1 MNTLLIGKAGVRN
14 AQTLINTTSKNINNV
29 NTEGYVR
36 KETLTYTST
45 IDWGVGDTVTRR
57 VYNQYVQ
64 RELFTDNGRVGYY
77 KAYKTGMETVDK
89 MLSDDSMSMATS
101 LNSFFDSLADSVQ
114 NPTDISGREEVM
126 AELSIMIQRYN
137 FLNESMYNDINDVN
151 AMIADD
157 ISDFNNYARAIHE
170 VNAQIKAMYNESQV
184 SDYNTN
190 DGEIYMEL
198 LDKRDLLI
206 EKMSSLANITTVQ
219 ESDTSVSVYL
229 SAGQLVANAES
240 YIVLNTQSNKFDT
253 SMTDVYLQY
262 ENYAGSEK
270 DQHYTKIGSDIIGG
284 SIGGYMD
291 STVEIREAMRQLG
304 RLAVAFADS
313 MNVQNEAGFT
323 LNNVAGSE
331 ILGYDEYTGISTAS
345 GVNATVTFNRNEGEE
360 VQSTRFYVNTK
371 GGSLDVYTID
381 KSGTKTK
388 LTENTDY
395 TVDADDSGYLV
406 IDFTN
411 YGTSL
416 NFNKAQADVIV
427 AAGEFY
433 FDPLLRLSETL
444 ENKIT
449 KGEDLAYASAVRT
462 NTGPSNRLDDDGNA
476 ISNMGDAVISLA
488 GMSLTGDDMGV
499 SVDNDG
505 YPQFNSGAPVKIVY
519 GTYND
524 GTTSYTGYLIY
535 DSSDNYLGYSPSS
548 TNGLNIFENAV
559 WVNTYSDGYP
569 GYEVSVTGNVSENDA
584 FYIEINT
591 DGVADNSNG
600 ITMAAK
606 RTEKEVGGSSTSETS
621 NTTFVNAFADLTSQ
635 FGSSVL
641 SASTSLE
648 AATSKQAQTQALYD
662 SESGV
667 NLDEEAAN
675 LLMYQQTYQACAKIL
690 QAAQT
695 VFDSLIAAF

>member
-77 KAYKTGMETVDK
+77 NAYKTGMETVDK

-151 AMIADD
+151 DMIADD
-157 ISDFNNYARAIHE
+157 VSDFNNYARAIHE

-219 ESDTSVSVYL
+219 ETDTSVSVYL

-240 YIVLNTQSNKFDT
+240 YIVLNTKPNEFDASQS
-253 SMTDVYLQY
+253 DVYLQY

-270 DQHYTKIGSDIIGG
+270 DQHYTRIGSDIIGG

-291 STVEIREAMRQLG
+291 STQEIREAMRQLG

-313 MNVQNEAGFT
+313 MNVQNKAGIT
-323 LNNVAGSE
+323 LNNVAGDV
-331 ILGYDEYTGISTAS
+331 ILGYEVDKGVSTVGGITST
-345 GVNATVTFNRNEGEE
+345 VEFNSNEGEE
-360 VQSTRFYVNTK
+360 VQSSRFYVNTK
-371 GGSLDVYTID
+371 DGTLDVYTID

-388 LTENTDY
+388 LTSDTDY
-395 TVDADDSGYLV
+395 TYNNDGNKLV
-406 IDFTN
+406 IDITN

-416 NFNKAQADVIV
+416 KFEQDYVTVV
-427 AAGEFY
+427 AAKAEFY
-433 FDPLLRLSETL
+433 YDPLMRLAEKL

-462 NTGPSNRLDDDGNA
+462 NTGPSNRSDDGNE
-476 ISNMGDAVISLA
+476 ISNMGDAVISLVN
-488 GMSLTGDDMGV
+488 MSLTDDEMGV
-499 SVDNDG
+499 RIDATTKK
-505 YPQFNSGAPVKIVY
+505 PQFNPGAPVKIVY
-519 GTYND
+519 GTNTD
-524 GTTSYTGYLIY
+524 GVTGYKIY
-535 DSSDNYLGYSPSS
+535 DSNDTYLGYSPKS

-569 GYEVSVTGNVSENDA
+569 GYEVSVTGNVYENDA

-600 ITMAAK
+600 VIMAAK
-606 RTEKEVGGSSTSETS
+606 RTEKEVGGSSTSDTS

-635 FGSSVL
+635 FGSAVL

-648 AATSKQAQTQALYD
+648 AATSKQTQTQAIYE
-662 SESGV
+662 SE
-667 NLDEEAAN
+667 
-675 LLMYQQTYQACAKIL
+675 
-690 QAAQT
+690 
-695 VFDSLIAAF
+695 